1 MKAYTKFVNQVFTCI
16 SDLFPNRAK
25 ELDLFAEGSEQVYSS
40 MQEYAVLRNENADLF
55 CSLITQY
62 TELFEMPQSDY
73 QPIYSPIYPSERK
86 ITHSCY
92 PKNIRRWM
100 NGTISRKKTCRVE
113 FCVLVWCH
121 IQNWNRPVEEDVD
134 KFLIARSRLLK
145 ICNEFLHA
153 EYFPWNVCGKQ
164 AVPLMNNHFL
174 DSDLSLTGAL

>member
-86 ITHSCY
+86 ITHSC
-92 PKNIRRWM
+92 
-100 NGTISRKKTCRVE
+100 
-113 FCVLVWCH
+113 
-121 IQNWNRPVEEDVD
+121 
-134 KFLIARSRLLK
+134 
-145 ICNEFLHA
+145 
-153 EYFPWNVCGKQ
+153 
-164 AVPLMNNHFL
+164 
-174 DSDLSLTGAL
+174 

>member
-153 EYFPWNVCGKQ
+153 EYFQLYLECLWKASCAAYEQSFPG
-164 AVPLMNNHFL
+164 F
-174 DSDLSLTGAL
+174 